1 MSSHAQPT
9 PVGGEIWTPFFRLLA
24 ALAVLGGILMV
35 WRFVAGLGA
44 VTGLSD
50 AYPWGVWIAFDVVV
64 GTALGCGGY
73 ALALLVYIF
82 NRGQYHPMVR
92 PAVLTSAL
100 GYTMA
105 AIAINFDVGRTPYI
119 YKIPIMPHWWNLNS
133 VLLEV
138 ALCVMAYCAI
148 LWIELSPALFETWRK
163 GSVTFLRRL
172 AEFFDPIIRKLMI
185 PILAVGVLLPT
196 MHQSSLGSLM
206 ILAGNKLHGLWQT
219 GLLPLLFLI
228 SCITMG
234 YAVVAFESHLSSRA
248 FKRPRDTEM
257 LAKLGIVTAWATT
270 AYLVIRLG
278 DIVIGGRLG
287 LAFQPTIQALYFW
300 IEIAL
305 FAGSAFVML
314 SKTRRGR
321 VRSQFNAAL
330 MAILAGSLYRFGAY
344 LVGYN
349 PGANWSYF
357 PALPEVL
364 MTLGL
369 LAFEIMVYLYIVK
382 RYPILAGGSSA
393 AAARA

>member
-1 MSSHAQPT
+1 VSAHAQPA
-9 PVGGEIWTPFFRLLA
+9 PLGGKIWTPFFQFLAGIFAVSVLLM
-24 ALAVLGGILMV
+24 I
-35 WRFVAGLGA
+35 WRFATGLGA

-50 AYPWGVWIAFDVVV
+50 AYPWGIWIAFDVVI

-105 AIAINFDVGRTPYI
+105 AIAINVDVGRTPYI
-119 YKIPIMPHWWNLNS
+119 YKIPVMPHWWNLNS

-163 GSVTFLRRL
+163 GRVGFLRRL
-172 AEFFDPIIRKLMI
+172 AEVFDPIIRKLMI

-206 ILAGNKLHGLWQT
+206 ILAGKKLNGLWQT
-219 GLLPLLFLI
+219 GLLPLLFLL

-234 YAVVAFESHLSSRA
+234 YAVVAFEAHLSSRA
-248 FKRPRDTEM
+248 FKRPRETEM
-257 LAKLGIVTAWATT
+257 LAKLGVVTAWVTI

-287 LAFQPTIQALYFW
+287 LAFRPNVQALCFW

-314 SKTRRGR
+314 SRSRRGR
-321 VRSQFNAAL
+321 VGSQFNAAV
-330 MAILAGSLYRFGAY
+330 MAILAGSLYRIDAY

-357 PALPEVL
+357 PALPEIL
-364 MTLGL
+364 ITLGI
-369 LAFEIMVYLYIVK
+369 LALEIMVYLYIVK
-382 RYPILAGGSSA
+382 RYPILAGGPST